1 MPRPGGNPD
10 LYKSG
15 FQAAGEEPIIH
26 TFNVKLA
33 ESMKSKLDSMGKS
46 KSEFV
51 RKAIAK
57 ALEELDKKSGE
68 NPTDN

>member
-1 MPRPGGNPD
+1 
-10 LYKSG
+10 
-15 FQAAGEEPIIH
+15 
-26 TFNVKLA
+26 
-33 ESMKSKLDSMGKS
+33 MKSKLDSMGKS

-51 RKAIAK
+51 RRAIAK